1 MSPIEFAN
9 YQRELA
15 RQRER
20 FLNERKDTM
29 PSSLFDED
37 KLRVILTDT
46 YLTVTSE
53 ERAQMKTDW
62 GKMCPKVNPG
72 GGIDE
77 ELEEIDEMF
86 NDIEFKVSES
96 PQVMKKPLQRKSTKD
111 TKNNPLF

>member
-1 MSPIEFAN
+1 MTPIEFAN

-15 RQRER
+15 KQRER
-20 FLNERKDTM
+20 FLNERKDIT

-53 ERAQMKTDW
+53 ERAQMKSDW
-62 GKMCPKVNPG
+62 GKMCPKVSPG
-72 GGIDE
+72 GGIEE
-77 ELEEIDEMF
+77 ELQEIDEMF
-86 NDIEFKVSES
+86 NDIEFKVSEP
-96 PQVMKKPLQRKSTKD
+96 PQGMTKPLQCKSTND